1 MPAANQQ
8 MKGLKSNMKKFLIMI
23 ACMALLS
30 GCTQS
35 TIVSPDSETVVGNP
49 NFETQDDVSIDW
61 SQVSNDA
68 EDMFN
73 DTSNYEYS
81 KDFHFYLEPNKKQVM
96 LVWVV
101 SDDFPDDQIGTYAE
115 DLIKGFNDVVA
126 TQDFSID
133 KSSEDSYGGLWKDYA
148 LSFSIVPESDQD
160 NEDAWFIS
168 GSYEAGSDFK
178 LPDTKELISKAKES
192 TDSDDGETADA
203 E

>member
-1 MPAANQQ
+1 
-8 MKGLKSNMKKFLIMI
+8 MKKFLIMV

-49 NFETQDDVSIDW
+49 NFETEDDVSIDW
-61 SQVSNDA
+61 SQVSSDA

-73 DTSNYEYS
+73 DTTNYEYS
-81 KDFHFYLEPNKKQVM
+81 RDFHFYLEPNKKQIM

-101 SDDFPDDQIGTYAE
+101 SDDFPDAQIGTYAE
-115 DLIKGFNDVVA
+115 DLIKGFNDIVA
-126 TQDFSID
+126 MQDFSIEQ
-133 KSSEDSYGGLWKDYA
+133 SSDDSYGGLWKQYA
-148 LSFSIVPESDQD
+148 LSYSIVPQSDQD

-168 GSYEAGSDFK
+168 GSYDAGVDFK
-178 LPDTKELISKAKES
+178 LPDTNELIAKANQS
-192 TDSDDGETADA
+192 SSSDDSETADEDTTEDDTEETKDA